1 MARSPR
7 RTFLVRQARKGK
19 GKRPSVTDEQTAYY
33 WWWQFLRRN
42 DEYLQCCERNGKGRL
57 RKLYGDFGDVRGDSY
72 RDWLYEKMPTG
83 ETRKEYLFAEAP
95 TPFNRPSVVTLQ
107 STAEWDK
114 VYEDH
119 GYLLVAVNMRERS
132 LGSLKK
138 QFDMWLRNE
147 PRAPNIMTAEERQ
160 ALIDRRRYEYVVV
173 DGKRVRK
180 RRPKKWFAPLPR
192 KERMAG
198 KRGRKP
204 LAIYKDV
211 VQNGQLVRQRVG
223 TTSTARYPIWQNY
236 AVDNLRDMLAVVE
249 AVEAA
254 EQQDLARRNIKL
266 QLIPLRKRLA
276 KVKHYQQHKL
286 IAGNTADGVRVKQQL
301 RDIYEAAQAVVGESL
316 SIADI
321 EARLEKA
328 WENRRNKETTSYPEI
343 GKSLIQQL
351 GWREG
356 HSEGRNRWLTKK
368 MNELYT
374 RGKAVIANTAQGK
387 FPKDS

>member
-7 RTFLVRQARKGK
+7 RTFLVRQTRKGK
-19 GKRPSVTDEQTAYY
+19 GKRPSVTDEQTVYY
-33 WWWQFLRRN
+33 WWWRFLRRN

-72 RDWLYEKMPTG
+72 RDWLYEKTPTG

-95 TPFNRPSVVTLQ
+95 TPLNRPSVVTLQ
-107 STAEWDK
+107 SPADWDK
-114 VYEDH
+114 VYEDY

-138 QFDMWLRNE
+138 HFDAWLRSE
-147 PRAPNIMTAEERQ
+147 PRAPNILTPEERQ
-160 ALIDRRRYEYVVV
+160 ALVDRRRYEYVVV
-173 DGKRVRK
+173 NGKRIRK

-249 AVEAA
+249 AVDAA
-254 EQQDLARRNIKL
+254 ERHDLARAHMKSL
-266 QLIPLRKRLA
+266 LIPLRKQLA
-276 KVKHYQQHKL
+276 KIKHYKEHKL
-286 IAGNTADGVRVKQQL
+286 IAGRTTDEQRVRRQFD
-301 RDIYEAAQAVVGESL
+301 DIYRTAQTVIGESL
-316 SIADI
+316 SKEAI
-321 EARLEKA
+321 EARLEDA
-328 WENRRNKETTSYPEI
+328 WENRRKKETTTYPEI
-343 GKSLIQQL
+343 GRRLMKEL
-351 GWREG
+351 GWRNE
-356 HSEGRNRWLTKK
+356 SVDRNRWLTKK

>member
-1 MARSPR
+1 
-7 RTFLVRQARKGK
+7 
-19 GKRPSVTDEQTAYY
+19 
-33 WWWQFLRRN
+33 
-42 DEYLQCCERNGKGRL
+42 
-57 RKLYGDFGDVRGDSY
+57 
-72 RDWLYEKMPTG
+72 
-83 ETRKEYLFAEAP
+83 
-95 TPFNRPSVVTLQ
+95 
-107 STAEWDK
+107 
-114 VYEDH
+114 
-119 GYLLVAVNMRERS
+119 
-132 LGSLKK
+132 
-138 QFDMWLRNE
+138 
-147 PRAPNIMTAEERQ
+147 
-160 ALIDRRRYEYVVV
+160 
-173 DGKRVRK
+173 
-180 RRPKKWFAPLPR
+180 
-192 KERMAG
+192 MAG

-204 LAIYKDV
+204 LAIYNDV

-301 RDIYEAAQAVVGESL
+301 REIYEAAQAVVGESL
-316 SIADI
+316 SIAEI